1 MIIETTIFF
10 IRWIFELRS
19 TVLFRSWEIEAKTD
33 ISLLVDIKSVMG
45 KGTRYGLVLPN
56 KTFDQAA
63 SPLMLKEFAQRSE
76 ELGFDSLWTLD
87 RLFHDTIYALDCFAT
102 LSYVGSV
109 TNKVRLGTAG
119 LLLPLWPP
127 ALLAKVVSSLDHLSN
142 GRFVLGISF
151 GGGSKLMDEYE
162 ACGVSIQGR
171 VTRFVQAL
179 ETLRRL
185 WSEDSVTY
193 EARGWRLRNATML
206 PKPTQKEGVPI
217 LIGSFQ
223 ENSLKRTAKLG
234 NGWIGGGLMGPE
246 KFKLSLEKVQ
256 KYASAFGRD
265 PEDLEIAK
273 VTYFCIDSDTDKSQ
287 RELQSWLSRYYG
299 TESSRFF
306 GSLNASE
313 VAVFGTAKECTEKLQ
328 KLVNAGVGTFILF
341 PLRPELEQI
350 EQLASDVIP
359 ALTK

>member
-1 MIIETTIFF
+1 
-10 IRWIFELRS
+10 
-19 TVLFRSWEIEAKTD
+19 
-33 ISLLVDIKSVMG
+33 
-45 KGTRYGLVLPN
+45 
-56 KTFDQAA
+56 
-63 SPLMLKEFAQRSE
+63 
-76 ELGFDSLWTLD
+76 
-87 RLFHDTIYALDCFAT
+87 
-102 LSYVGSV
+102 
-109 TNKVRLGTAG
+109 
-119 LLLPLWPP
+119 
-127 ALLAKVVSSLDHLSN
+127 
-142 GRFVLGISF
+142 
-151 GGGSKLMDEYE
+151 MDEYE

-193 EARGWRLRNATML
+193 EARGWRLHNATML

-328 KLVNAGVGTFILF
+328 KL
-341 PLRPELEQI
+341 
-350 EQLASDVIP
+350 
-359 ALTK
+359 

>member
-1 MIIETTIFF
+1 
-10 IRWIFELRS
+10 
-19 TVLFRSWEIEAKTD
+19 TD

-185 WSEDSVTY
+185 WSEDSVTFDAKAWSLH
-193 EARGWRLRNATML
+193 EARML
-206 PKPTQKEGVPI
+206 PKPKQKDGIPI
-217 LIGSFQ
+217 LIASFQ
-223 ENSLKRTAKLG
+223 ENALRRTAKLG
-234 NGWIGGGLMGPE
+234 NGWIGGGLMSPE
-246 KFKLSLEKVQ
+246 KFRLGLEK
-256 KYASAFGRD
+256 
-265 PEDLEIAK
+265 
-273 VTYFCIDSDTDKSQ
+273 
-287 RELQSWLSRYYG
+287 
-299 TESSRFF
+299 
-306 GSLNASE
+306 
-313 VAVFGTAKECTEKLQ
+313 
-328 KLVNAGVGTFILF
+328 
-341 PLRPELEQI
+341 
-350 EQLASDVIP
+350 
-359 ALTK
+359 